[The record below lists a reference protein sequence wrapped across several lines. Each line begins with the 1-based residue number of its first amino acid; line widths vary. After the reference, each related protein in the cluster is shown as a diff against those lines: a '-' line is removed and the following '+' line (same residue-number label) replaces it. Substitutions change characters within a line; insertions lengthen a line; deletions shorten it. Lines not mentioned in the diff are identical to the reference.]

1 MAANEYDL
9 ELEFLFELLIIQETY
24 IKRSTLFHRI
34 YTTSRS
40 FTIGGC
46 VSCPYLNKVSK
57 ISY

>member
-1 MAANEYDL
+1 MAANEYDS
-9 ELEFLFELLIIQETY
+9 ELEFLFELLIIWETY

-46 VSCPYLNKVSK
+46 VSCP
-57 ISY
+57 